1 MSCLGLATK
10 YTKLLGISVG
20 LEALCKNYSDTLGC
34 YELRKLQSVQEET
47 MLDLNLKLRVR
58 AS

>member
-1 MSCLGLATK
+1 MH
-10 YTKLLGISVG
+10 TKLLGISVG

-34 YELRKLQSVQEET
+34 YELRKLQSVHEET